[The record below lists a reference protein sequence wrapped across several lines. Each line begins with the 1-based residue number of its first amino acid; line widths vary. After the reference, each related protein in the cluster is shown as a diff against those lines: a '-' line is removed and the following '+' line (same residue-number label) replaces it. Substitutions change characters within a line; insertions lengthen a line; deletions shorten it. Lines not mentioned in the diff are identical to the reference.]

1 MAKDKIFRAV
11 GIDYGTVR
19 IGVAVSDDLGMLAHP
34 HETVAGEKVTEA
46 IKRLAEIVKDRK
58 AEVVVLGLPLN
69 MDGSEGPAVK
79 KVRAFQKK
87 LRKVLPDTVAIV
99 EEDERLTTVAASD
112 KLSEAGKSDKDQRDS
127 IDQAAAVEILQGYL
141 DYREPSDDD
150 MDDDAHDEGE
160 GRSRINDDLDI
171 FYDDET
177 YG

>member
-1 MAKDKIFRAV
+1 MAKDKIFRAI

-34 HETVAGEKVTEA
+34 FETVAGEKVTEA
-46 IKRLAEIVKDRK
+46 IARLAEIVKLRK

-79 KVRAFQKK
+79 KVRSFQKK
-87 LRKVLPDTVAIV
+87 LRKALPDTVTIV
-99 EEDERLTTVAASD
+99 EEDERLTTVTASD
-112 KLSEAGKSDKDQRDS
+112 KLSEAGQSDKEQRDI
-127 IDQAAAVEILQGYL
+127 IDQAAAVEILQTYL
-141 DYREPSDDD
+141 DYREPSEDEMDEDND
-150 MDDDAHDEGE
+150 MSE
-160 GRSRINDDLDI
+160 GRSSFNDDLDI

>member
-34 HETVAGEKVTEA
+34 LETVPGEKVDEA
-46 IKRLAEIVKDRK
+46 ITRLAEIAHERK
-58 AEVVVLGLPLN
+58 AEVVVMGLPLN

-79 KVRAFQKK
+79 KVRSFQKK
-87 LRKVLPDTVAIV
+87 LRKVLPATVKIV
-99 EEDERLTTVAASD
+99 EEDERLTTVSASE
-112 KLSEAGKSDKDQRDS
+112 KLSEAGQSDKDQRDS

-141 DYREPSDDD
+141 DYREPSEDD
-150 MDDDAHDEGE
+150 MDDADLDE
-160 GRSRINDDLDI
+160 GRSTMKDDLDI

>member
-1 MAKDKIFRAV
+1 M
-11 GIDYGTVR
+11 
-19 IGVAVSDDLGMLAHP
+19 
-34 HETVAGEKVTEA
+34 
-46 IKRLAEIVKDRK
+46 
-58 AEVVVLGLPLN
+58 
-69 MDGSEGPAVK
+69 
-79 KVRAFQKK
+79 
-87 LRKVLPDTVAIV
+87 
-99 EEDERLTTVAASD
+99 AASD

>member
-34 HETVAGEKVTEA
+34 LETVEGKKVKEA
-46 IKRLAEIVKDRK
+46 IDRLAEIVSERK

-79 KVRAFQKK
+79 KVRVFQKK
-87 LRKVLPDTVAIV
+87 LRKTLPKTVEIV
-99 EEDERLTTVAASD
+99 EEDERLTTVSAAD
-112 KLSEAGKSDKDQRDS
+112 KLEEAGQSQKDQRES
-127 IDQAAAVEILQGYL
+127 IDQAAAVEILQTYL
-141 DYREPSDDD
+141 DYREPSEDQ
-150 MDDDAHDEGE
+150 MDDDAQEESE
-160 GRSRINDDLDI
+160 GRSSLKDDLEI